1 MLRVTAGS
9 VALGVTP
16 AKAQTILLS
25 PFPAPT
31 TTTGNSAG
39 DTSAGNENA
48 TVANASA
55 TTAWM
60 PTVQRVRV
68 WWSRGE
74 DREFEMSALI

>member
-31 TTTGNSAG
+31 TTTG